1 MTIPPARRTG
11 HLKGLDVI
19 VLTTVDAAQGR
30 AVPGQREAERAQTA
44 DGAREQKVSGDGR
57 GARSDEP
64 PSYPELPPPLDPAA
78 PAAPTVPIPQ
88 KAAARRSHKRTS
100 QLRVFYTYHTVHN
113 TDSRAKNQTPETH
126 WTAPSDSRASAP
138 ACCWRVAAVL
148 ARRSVPERRPRQVDP
163 QSTPRAP
170 ERAPRGVGP

>member
-1 MTIPPARRTG
+1 MRFAVVDSWCTTIYMTIPPARRTG

-100 QLRVFYTYHTVHN
+100 QLRVFY
-113 TDSRAKNQTPETH
+113 
-126 WTAPSDSRASAP
+126 
-138 ACCWRVAAVL
+138 
-148 ARRSVPERRPRQVDP
+148 VPYRTQH
-163 QSTPRAP
+163 
-170 ERAPRGVGP
+170 